1 MTFWLTPFLPHV
13 SLSLS
18 FKKLLI
24 PESNV
29 IKTSKHDTDSS
40 LAPPK
45 SIETQTSLIEVYVK
59 TDEGFEELASGTK
72 ILNEKDKPSFKMS
85 LKESFQLSFR
95 RKKSDEK
102 SEGTQTE
109 EKSKGSETDVAE
121 STKPLLKNDDKNSV
135 DKDSKNVVVS
145 VL

>member
-1 MTFWLTPFLPHV
+1 MKP
-13 SLSLS
+13 
-18 FKKLLI
+18 
-24 PESNV
+24 
-29 IKTSKHDTDSS
+29 SKHDTDSS
-40 LAPPK
+40 LAQPKPK

-59 TDEGFEELASGTK
+59 TDEGFEELATGTK
-72 ILNEKDKPSFKMS
+72 ILNEKDKPSFKTS

-102 SEGTQTE
+102 SLGTQTD
-109 EKSKGSETDVAE
+109 EKSKVSETDVAE